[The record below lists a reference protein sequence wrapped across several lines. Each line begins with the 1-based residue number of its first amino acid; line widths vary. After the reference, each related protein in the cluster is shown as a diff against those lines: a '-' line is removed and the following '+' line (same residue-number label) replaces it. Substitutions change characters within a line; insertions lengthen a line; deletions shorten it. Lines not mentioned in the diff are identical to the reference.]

1 MAELRERE
9 RARAKER
16 SGWAATA
23 QSGICA
29 GIRKDRCVA
38 RAPPPLLSSPSALS
52 PPTSL
57 THSLPAPSLSRI
69 HQSNQPRDDAPRPSE
84 YPTRSRVAGDLR
96 SPWLGCRETVLHLSR
111 SYAPLTLSKSLYL
124 SRSLLA
130 INIEQR
136 TTEVIWNYCPT
147 GIDQI
152 RQVPCTVTNPNLA
165 QSSTNIGSTF
175 IKAQYRCVAAARYR
189 RRRRR
194 AN

>member
-9 RARAKER
+9 RERDKRLGSNSPKRNMRRNKER
-16 SGWAATA
+16 PLC
-23 QSGICA
+23 CA
-29 GIRKDRCVA
+29 CTSSSSFLAVCSFSA
-38 RAPPPLLSSPSALS
+38 HLSL
-52 PPTSL
+52 
-57 THSLPAPSLSRI
+57 SLPAPLPRI